1 MRRSWNGRTAMTRIT
16 PDHLA
21 RGAYVYVR
29 QSTADQLI
37 HNPESRRRQ
46 YALADRARQLGW
58 RDVVVIDDDL
68 GRSGGG
74 IIRPGFE
81 RLLGAI
87 CEGGVGAV
95 FAVEASRLARNG
107 RDWHTLIE
115 FCALIDCVIAD
126 EDGVYDA
133 RSPNDRLLLGMK
145 GTMSEMELSIL
156 RQRSMEALKQKAKR
170 GELFTTVAIGF
181 IKARHDRIE
190 IDPDLRIREALRL
203 VFDKFT
209 EFQSIRQVH
218 LWLRQEEIN
227 LPSAGYG
234 PEGRYVAWTP
244 PVYNTL
250 HHILTNPVYAG
261 AYAFGRTK
269 SRVTLEGGRKRV
281 VQGAKQAREDWQ
293 VLIIDH
299 HEGYISWEDFERN
312 QRQIVDNSN
321 GKGGWT
327 RGPLRKGE
335 ALLAGLLR
343 CGHCGRKLHV
353 GYTGDRG
360 NTARYFCRGA
370 HLNHGAAQC
379 ISFGNF
385 RVDQGVGAEVIRLLK
400 PLGIDAA
407 IRAIEARDD
416 EAGHARRQV
425 ELALEQARYEA
436 SRARHQYDAVD
447 PDNRLVVGELERRWN
462 ESLLAV
468 RQLEDKLTTMD
479 VRRAPPMSEA
489 ERSRIMALGADLER
503 AWNHPAATPETRKRI
518 LRTVLAEIIARV
530 EGDQI
535 NLLLHWQGGDHTTIS
550 FRKNTSGKHR
560 WTTDASTGDM
570 IRELARLLPD
580 SAIAAVLNR
589 AGKRTGKGNTWTE
602 ARLRAYRTSHGIAVY
617 RQGERAERGELTLD
631 EAAACLNVSKMTV
644 LRLIGTGQIKATQLC
659 KGAPW
664 VIPEEQVAA
673 IAANGRLPTK
683 ARPATENPDQK
694 ILEFQ

>member
-1 MRRSWNGRTAMTRIT
+1 
-16 PDHLA
+16 LA
-21 RGAYVYVR
+21 RSAYVYVR

-37 HNPESRRRQ
+37 HNQESRRRQ

-58 RDVVVIDDDL
+58 RDIIVIDDDL

-74 IIRPGFE
+74 IVRPGFE
-81 RLLGAI
+81 RLLVAI
-87 CEGGVGAV
+87 CEGRVGAV

-107 RDWHTLIE
+107 RDWHTLLE

-170 GELFTTVAIGF
+170 GELFTTVAIGYLRV
-181 IKARHDRIE
+181 RHDRIE
-190 IDPDLRIREALRL
+190 MDPDLRIREAIHL
-203 VFDKFT
+203 VFAKFT

-218 LWLRQEEIN
+218 LWLRQEEIK
-227 LPSAGYG
+227 LPFAEYG
-234 PEGRYVAWTP
+234 ADGRSVIWTP
-244 PVYNTL
+244 PVYNQIY
-250 HHILTNPVYAG
+250 HILTNPIYAG
-261 AYAFGRTK
+261 AYAFGRTR
-269 SRVTLEGGRKRV
+269 SRVTLEGGRKRIV
-281 VQGAKQAREDWQ
+281 HGVKQAQEDWE

-299 HEGYISWEDFERN
+299 HEGYISWHDFERN

-321 GKGGWT
+321 GKGSWA

-353 GYTGDRG
+353 GYTGHHG
-360 NTARYFCRGA
+360 SAARYFCRGA
-370 HLNHGAAQC
+370 HLNHGAALC
-379 ISFGNF
+379 ISFGNL
-385 RVDQGVGAEVIRLLK
+385 RADQGVGTEVVRLLK

-407 IRAIEARDD
+407 IRAIEAQDV
-416 EAGHARRQV
+416 EADQARQQV

-436 SRARHQYDAVD
+436 GRARRQYDAVD
-447 PDNRLVVGELERRWN
+447 PDNRLVAGELERRWN
-462 ESLLAV
+462 DSLLAV
-468 RQLEDKLTTMD
+468 RQLEDKLATMSS
-479 VRRAPPMSEA
+479 RQAPSMSDA
-489 ERSRIMALGADLER
+489 ERSRIMALGIDLER

-518 LRTVLAEIIARV
+518 LRTVLTEIVARV
-530 EGDQI
+530 EDGQVH
-535 NLLLHWQGGDHTTIS
+535 LLLHWQGGDHTTVS

-560 WTTDASTGDM
+560 WTTDASTGDI

-580 SAIAAVLNR
+580 SGIVAVLNR

-602 ARLRAYRTSHGIAVY
+602 ARLRSYRTTHGIAVY
-617 RQGERAERGELTLD
+617 RQGERADRGELTLD
-631 EAAACLNVSKMTV
+631 EAAARLNVSKMTV
-644 LRLIGTGQIKATQLC
+644 LRLIRKGQIKATQLC

-664 VIPEEQVAA
+664 VIPEQQIDV
-673 IAANGRLPTK
+673 IAASGRLPAK
-683 ARPATENPDQK
+683 VRPVTENADQK
-694 ILEFQ
+694 VLKFQ